1 MGKLFFIILL
11 LGIYAE
17 SYSQS
22 YLPCIEGKTSAF
34 RPFNEYIPVDS
45 SIDVTYYGLYLNIK
59 TNPDYIYGAA
69 TIMLKADSL
78 PVQSYFL
85 NLSNKL
91 LVDSVKSGN
100 QTLVYNHSN
109 DRLNITQSVGAASPV
124 SVTVYYKGLPE
135 PTGFGSFIFSSHNGK
150 PLVWSL
156 SQPYGSM
163 DWFPCKND
171 PDDKADS
178 SSVAIRCRSD
188 LTAVSNGLLY
198 GITDNNDS
206 TKTHYWRSRY
216 KISSYLISI
225 AVGDYYLYEQ
235 VSYNGIPIKHYVFP
249 DRFETLKPVLDK
261 TSLMIYFFEDWFWE
275 YPFKDEK
282 YGHAQILTG
291 GAMEH
296 QTCSSMGAF
305 TESVVAHELAHQ
317 WYGDL
322 VTNENWHHIWLHE
335 GFATYSEGL
344 WLEESYGQTAYNDF
358 IARNM
363 SYAKNAKGTL
373 YVQDITK
380 LPEIFNG
387 NRSYSK
393 GAVVLHMFRRIL
405 HPVTFKNVL
414 KSFVLDTAFRY
425 GTATTED
432 FIRTANRVTGYDY
445 SWFFNQWIYGEN
457 YPKYTVSWSSE
468 PLGNNNY
475 KFILNVKQEA
485 NTSPQY
491 FAMPVRVLI
500 KTSDGEIYQSL
511 FISLPEEN
519 FEFNIT
525 GKPKGIVFDPE
536 NSVLKEKYGDDIEIV
551 NGFELYQNYPNP
563 FNPATTIEYT
573 ISETSDIKLEIY
585 NVEGRLIR
593 TLVNQRQKPGNYVV
607 TFSGE
612 NIPSGIYYYVLKS
625 GRNITAKKMVLI
637 R

>member
-1 MGKLFFIILL
+1 MGKTVIILL
-11 LGIYAE
+11 LLGVCAV
-17 SYSQS
+17 SYPQS
-22 YLPCIEGKTSAF
+22 YLPCIEGKTSSLNI
-34 RPFNEYIPVDS
+34 FNEFIPVDS
-45 SIDVTYYGLYLNIK
+45 TVDVTYYNLYLDIR
-59 TNPDYIYGAA
+59 TNPNYIFGTA

-91 LVDSVKSGN
+91 LVDSVKSGS

-109 DRLNITQSVGAASPV
+109 DRLQITQNVGNTAA
-124 SVTVYYKGLPE
+124 VTVTIYYKGLPE

-178 SSVAIRCRSD
+178 SSVAVRCRSD

-235 VSYNGIPIKHYVFP
+235 SFNGIPIRHYVFT
-249 DRFETLKPVLDK
+249 DRFETLKPGLDK
-261 TSLMIYFFEDWFWE
+261 TASMISFFEQWFGD
-275 YPFKDEK
+275 YPFRDEK

-305 TESVVAHELAHQ
+305 SESVIAHELAHQ

-322 VTNENWHHIWLHE
+322 ITNENWHHIWLHE

-344 WLEESYGQTAYNDF
+344 WQEYLYGTTAYNDF

-363 SYAKNAKGTL
+363 AYAKNAKGTL

-380 LPEIFNG
+380 ISEIFNG

-393 GAVVLHMFRRIL
+393 GAIVLHMFRRIL
-405 HPVTFKNVL
+405 HPLTFKNVL
-414 KSFVLDTAFRY
+414 RNFALDTVFQY

-432 FIRTANRVTGYDY
+432 FIRVANRVTGYDY
-445 SWFFNQWIYGEN
+445 NWFFNQWIYGEN
-457 YPKYTVSWSSE
+457 YPKYTVSWNSE

-475 KFILNVKQEA
+475 KFVLNIKQEA

-491 FAMPVRVLI
+491 FSMPVRVLI
-500 KTSDGEIYQSL
+500 KTSEGEIYKSVFVSQAAES
-511 FISLPEEN
+511 
-519 FEFNIT
+519 FEFEIT
-525 GKPKGIVFDPE
+525 GKPKGIVLDPE
-536 NSVLKEKYGDDIEIV
+536 NSILKEKFGDEIEIV

-563 FNPATTIEYT
+563 FNPETKIEYT
-573 ISETSDIKLEIY
+573 INKSSDIRLDVY
-585 NVEGRLIR
+585 NVNGKLIK
-593 TLVNQRQKPGNYVV
+593 TLVKQRQIPGNYFV

-612 NIPSGIYYYVLKS
+612 NFSSGIYYYVLVS
-625 GRNITAKKMVLI
+625 DENIVSKKMVLLK
-637 R
+637 